1 MHDYAVALY
10 SHSTVTTTD
19 EAPASN
25 QTAFVPRSAR
35 GVDPSGGPRRIRV
48 GIVGA
53 TGYVGGELVRL
64 LARHPNVELVG
75 LVGRERDHDP
85 IETVHPHLT
94 TTDLKLDSELPKGL
108 GGSAD
113 AVFMALPHGAGTH
126 VAAGPRGGW
135 DRGDRP
141 RP

>member
-1 MHDYAVALY
+1 MARPPAPGDMPPIGIKKIGVRGRPKSSIKTHPRPGDGSVLHDYAVELY

-35 GVDPSGGPRRIRV
+35 GMDPSGGPRGIRV

-85 IETVHPHLT
+85 I
-94 TTDLKLDSELPKGL
+94 
-108 GGSAD
+108 
-113 AVFMALPHGAGTH
+113 
-126 VAAGPRGGW
+126 
-135 DRGDRP
+135 GD
-141 RP
+141 